1 IEEASFDAWI
11 KYYRPDENSLNSA
24 ISYYDKGAIVGLLL
38 DLEIRRRSAG
48 AKSLDD
54 VMRYLYNEF
63 AKKNRNYTP
72 EDFQRASEQMA
83 GASLDDFFRRYVRG
97 REELDYNTA
106 FAAVGLQLLTA
117 AASPADASKPAA
129 PRAYFGANL
138 RQDADRL
145 VVSSV
150 PAGTPAYNQGIT
162 FGDQIVAL
170 DGGRVTLQTFNARLE
185 EKRPGDEVRL
195 SVFRLDELRTITIKL
210 GSRVEENYRLVPLA
224 QQTPEQKRLYEGW
237 LYTLG
242 QRSGGATTE

>member
-1 IEEASFDAWI
+1 
-11 KYYRPDENSLNSA
+11 
-24 ISYYDKGAIVGLLL
+24 
-38 DLEIRRRSAG
+38 
-48 AKSLDD
+48 
-54 VMRYLYNEF
+54 MRYLYNEF
-63 AKKNRNYTP
+63 AKKNRNFTP
-72 EDFQRASEQMA
+72 EDFQRASEQAA

-106 FAAVGLQLLTA
+106 FAAVGLQLLTTA
-117 AASPADASKPAA
+117 AAAPAAPDAPADAPKPAA
-129 PRAYFGANL
+129 PKAYFGANL
-138 RQDADRL
+138 RQDGDRL

-185 EKRPGDEVRL
+185 ERRPGDDVRL
-195 SVFRLDELRTITIKL
+195 TVFRLDELRTITIKL
-210 GSRVEENYRLVPLA
+210 GSRVEENYRIVPLA

-242 QRSGGATTE
+242 QRSGATTR